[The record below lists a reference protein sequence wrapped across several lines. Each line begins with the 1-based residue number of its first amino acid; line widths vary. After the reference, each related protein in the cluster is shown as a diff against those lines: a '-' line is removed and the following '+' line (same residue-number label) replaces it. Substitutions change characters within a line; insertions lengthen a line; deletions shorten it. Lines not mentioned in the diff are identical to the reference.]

1 MRNKRFLRRGFLRS
15 LFFKTQII
23 NNGGWH
29 FSFLKTPEDIIKKM
43 NAYGHGELA
52 FKTDKQK
59 IENSIKSKEFFI
71 NPKIKLKEVSIDKT
85 YPRYINN
92 NFLFLKIGLI
102 IKILLFLKYE
112 NISKKSKSFYSN

>member
-1 MRNKRFLRRGFLRS
+1 MVENKRFLRRGFLRS
-15 LFFKTQII
+15 FFLKYKLLD
-23 NNGGWH
+23 GGWH

-71 NPKIKLKEVSIDKT
+71 NPKIKLKRVSIDKT
-85 YPRYINN
+85 YPKYISNN
-92 NFLFLKIGLI
+92 LSIFKNWI
-102 IKILLFLKYE
+102 E
-112 NISKKSKSFYSN
+112 N